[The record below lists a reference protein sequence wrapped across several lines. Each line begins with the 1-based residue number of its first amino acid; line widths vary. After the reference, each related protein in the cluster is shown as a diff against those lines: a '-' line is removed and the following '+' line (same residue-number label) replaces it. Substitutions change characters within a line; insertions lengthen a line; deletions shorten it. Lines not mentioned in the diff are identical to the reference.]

1 MGEAIFKINYEPRA
15 HFKTLD
21 GLRGL
26 AILLVLLIH
35 FFKFIPGWLGVDL
48 FFVLSGFL
56 ITGILIDSKNTA
68 NYYPN
73 FIIRRVLRIFPLYFL
88 FLFLFFIGIPLIAGK
103 TFINHNQYYFDN
115 QWWFWTYLQNW
126 LFVVNEGYEN
136 NRILAH
142 FWSLAIEEQF
152 YLVWPLFVWLLS
164 SKQLLK
170 FSIFITI
177 LSIITRI
184 AYFVYGYSWLAT
196 DTTITRLDTLC
207 LGAVIAIL
215 IREHNPRLWLE
226 KYSRLIFKISFLV
239 VLLLLVL
246 DHSWFRPEGTIMR
259 TIGLTIVAIMFA
271 SLLIISLSDNPK
283 SFATRFFSSKILG
296 FFGKYSYSM
305 YVFHFPL
312 LFFFVPQTR
321 NLINRLE
328 GSGITSFFIAGILGI
343 MLTVLISL
351 LTWRIIEKPILGL
364 KKYFAPKKDVM
375 IIEPAYLRKRGF
387 LISSLTVILLFF
399 IGLSFLYTHKPKPVK
414 CNSPLVTENLTCIAN
429 KQMQKYKAHGLGYCI
444 ILPGDS
450 VISGSVGIV
459 RNNVPIQDS
468 MQWMFGSCTK
478 TFIAVVAL
486 QLQEEGRWSLDD
498 KVGKYFTHASIDSN
512 NTIRQ
517 LLNHTSSISDGE
529 SEKYFKALFLK
540 IDSIWQ
546 PLDILNYNNT
556 RPDKTKEG
564 VFHYSNTNYL
574 ILSILIEKVTGNS
587 LSTELQ
593 NRIFKKYGLKQTIFV
608 TSNYDVRKMA
618 GAWYDLDK
626 DGLAD
631 DVLQKYS
638 KQTPYPLNS
647 TLSLYYGFG
656 NIVSTTRDMARWTRL
671 LYTGKV
677 LKKGS
682 MKEMLTWANGSDRDE
697 NFKGYGLGT
706 DFLMLSGLK
715 NYGHTGLGI
724 HASGMFYTPE
734 LDLTMVLVTNEQSLV
749 ERDAKIEM
757 YDYLIEYLEK
767 REVLCK

>member
-1 MGEAIFKINYEPRA
+1 MGKGTFKISYEPGA
-15 HFKTLD
+15 HSKTLD

-26 AILLVLLIH
+26 AILLVLFIH

-56 ITGILIDSKNTA
+56 ITGILIDSKNSA

-73 FIIRRVLRIFPLYFL
+73 FIMRRVLRIFPLYFL
-88 FLFLFFIGIPLIAGK
+88 FLLLFFIIIPLIAGK

-136 NRILAH
+136 NRILTH

-170 FSIFITI
+170 FSIFIVI
-177 LSIITRI
+177 LSIIARI

-207 LGAVIAIL
+207 LGAIIAIL
-215 IREHNPRLWLE
+215 IREHNLKIWLE
-226 KYSRLIFKISFLV
+226 KYSRLIFRISLLI

-246 DHSWFRPEGTIMR
+246 DHSWFRPEGAIMR

-283 SFATRFFSSKILG
+283 SFASRFFSSKFLT

-312 LFFFVPQTR
+312 LFFFVPQVR
-321 NLINRLE
+321 NFINRFE
-328 GSGITSFFIAGILGI
+328 GSGVTGFFVAGILGI

-351 LTWRIIEKPILGL
+351 LTWQIIEKPILGL
-364 KKYFAPKKDVM
+364 KKYFTPKQDVT
-375 IIEPAYLRKRGF
+375 INEPATNRKKGL
-387 LISSLTVILLFF
+387 LISSLTIIFLFF
-399 IGLSFLYTHKPKPVK
+399 IGLSFIFTNKPKPVK
-414 CNSPLVTENLTCIAN
+414 CNSPLITENLTCIAN
-429 KQMQKYKAHGLGYCI
+429 KNLQKHKAHGLGYCI

-450 VISGSVGIV
+450 IISGSVGIV

-468 MQWMFGSCTK
+468 MQWMFASCTK
-478 TFIAVVAL
+478 TFIAAVAL

-498 KVGKYFTHASIDSN
+498 KVGKYFRHPSVDSN

-517 LLNHTSSISDGE
+517 LLNHTSSVTDN
-529 SEKYFKALFLK
+529 SEKYFNALFLK

-546 PLDILNYNNT
+546 PMDILNYYNT

-564 VFHYSNTNYL
+564 AFHYTNINYL
-574 ILSILIEKVTGNS
+574 ILGILIEKVTGNS
-587 LSTELQ
+587 LSSELER
-593 NRIFKKYGLKQTIFV
+593 RIFKKYNLTQTIFV
-608 TSNYDVRKMA
+608 TSNYDVKKMA
-618 GAWYDLDK
+618 GAWYDVDK
-626 DGLAD
+626 DGLVD

-638 KQTPYPLNS
+638 NQTQYPLNS
-647 TLSLYYGFG
+647 TLSLYFGAG
-656 NIVSTTRDMARWTRL
+656 NIVSTTRDMARWTKL
-671 LYTGKV
+671 LYTGKI
-677 LKKGS
+677 LKQES
-682 MKEMLTWANGSDRDE
+682 MKEMLTWAKGSDRDKY
-697 NFKGYGLGT
+697 FKGYGLGT
-706 DFLMLSGLK
+706 DLLMLKGMK
-715 NYGHTGLGI
+715 NYGHTGYVI
-724 HASGMFYTPE
+724 HASSMFYTPD
-734 LDLTMVLVTNEQSLV
+734 LDLTTVIVTNEPSFV
-749 ERDAKIEM
+749 EKDTKMEM
-757 YDYLIEYLEK
+757 YDYLMEYLRK
-767 REVLCK
+767 NDVTL